1 MRRFI
6 LTLAILAISATILP
20 AQKKIKT
27 AEAKEEGYLFT
38 TIKANPITSVKNQNR
53 SSTCWAF
60 STISFL
66 ESEAIKKGTADTT
79 INLSEMFIV
88 SKAYSDKAEKYIRTD
103 GALGFGP
110 GSDFGD
116 VLCVMDEYGLVP
128 ECEMDGLKYG
138 EDAHV
143 HNEFDA
149 LANSYVNTLLKNPN
163 RKLSTAWKKGFE
175 GIEAAYLGEI
185 PEKFVVNGTEHTPK
199 SYAESLGLKADDYI
213 SITSFTHHPF
223 YTPFIIEVHDNWRWT
238 KSYNVPIDE
247 LVAIMDNAIENGY
260 TIAWGSDVS
269 EKGFTRNGIG
279 VVPDVKS
286 NEKSG
291 SDQQKWVGEDKEKK
305 ESDIYNHN
313 APGKEMEI
321 TQEMRQEGYD
331 NKTTTDDHGM
341 QIYGI
346 AKDQN
351 GTKYYMVKNS
361 WGKSGKYNG
370 IWYVSEPYVKYKTM
384 NILVNKKAVPQEILD
399 KLNIE

>member
-6 LTLAILAISATILP
+6 LTIAILGISATILS
-20 AQKKIKT
+20 AQKNNGKAK
-27 AEAKEEGYLFT
+27 AEEEGYLFT
-38 TIKANPITSVKNQNR
+38 TVKANPITSVKNQNR

-88 SKAYSDKAEKYIRTD
+88 SKAYSDRAEKYIRTD
-103 GALGFGP
+103 GASGFGP

-138 EDAHV
+138 EEAHV
-143 HNEFDA
+143 HNELDA
-149 LANSYVNTLLKNPN
+149 LANGYVTTLLKNPN

-185 PEKFVVNGTEHTPK
+185 PEKFVVNGREHTPK
-199 SYAESLGLKADDYI
+199 SFAESLGLRADDYI

-238 KSYNVPIDE
+238 ESYNVPIDE
-247 LVAIMDNAIENGY
+247 LVAIIDNAIENGY

-291 SDQQKWVGEDKEKK
+291 SDQQKWVGEDKEKR
-305 ESDIYNHN
+305 ESDIYNQN

-361 WGKSGKYNG
+361 WGKSGKYDG
-370 IWYVSEPYVKYKTM
+370 IWYVSVPYVKYKTM

-399 KLNIE
+399 KLAIE